1 MKNVSIFQPISQ
13 PYLPSDYH
21 ATATLLSR
29 YGNVVVLLRQ
39 HCCPATAIS
48 LFCYGNKK
56 KYGATL
62 IEQRRNPM
70 FN

>member
-1 MKNVSIFQPISQ
+1 MTTSLFC
-13 PYLPSDYH
+13 
-21 ATATLLSR
+21 
-29 YGNVVVLLRQ
+29 YGNIVVPLRQ
-39 HCCPATAIS
+39 HCCSATAIS

-62 IEQRRNPM
+62 IEQRRKPM